1 MGSEDPQGRRSVEQT
16 LDEVLPGEE
25 TESPYSL
32 WTRLSQWLLFR
43 GKRTTVAF
51 VLLVAVLVTL
61 LVLSVI
67 RPVDMNGLLAETG
80 TIQTLFSTLLSGSI
94 LLVSIV
100 VSVTSIVLSQEISD
114 IGQQRERVNAAV
126 EYRDRI
132 DEFIDS
138 DVSPARPAEFLRV
151 ILGLIDRN
159 VEALETIA
167 AQSDDEAFREEAAK
181 FAERVTADAERAG
194 STLADG
200 RFGTF
205 DVLFAG
211 LNYDYSW
218 QLYAARRFERTYD
231 DQLRDDERAAIEELI
246 ETLKFF
252 AIGREYFKSMYYKR
266 EFARLS
272 SRLLF
277 VSLPTIV
284 FTSYVLLALDTN
296 LFPDVAVFGL
306 SPLLL
311 FIDFAYTVA
320 LAPYV
325 ILTSYVIRA
334 MAVTLRTLSAGP
346 FILQRGAA
354 VESLDLDHSVKDTEL
369 TVPGTDEDRADD

>member
-1 MGSEDPQGRRSVEQT
+1 MGGRDAGLRGAFERA
-16 LDEVLPGEE
+16 LGGALPGEE
-25 TESPYSL
+25 TESPYSVL
-32 WTRLSQWLLFR
+32 TRLSQWLLFR
-43 GKRTTVAF
+43 GRRTTVAF

-61 LVLSVI
+61 LVLSAA
-67 RPVDMNGLLAETG
+67 RSVDMHGLLAETS

-100 VSVTSIVLSQEISD
+100 VSVTSIVLSQEITD
-114 IGQQRERVNAAV
+114 IGKQRERVNSSV

-132 DEFIDS
+132 DEFVDA

-167 AQSDDEAFREEAAK
+167 AESDDDAFREEAAE

-194 STLADG
+194 STLADA

-205 DVLFAG
+205 GVLFAG

-218 QLYAARRFERTYD
+218 QLYAARRFERKYD
-231 DQLRDDERAAIEELI
+231 DQLRDDERAAIDGLV

-284 FTSYVLLALDTN
+284 LTSYVLLALDAN
-296 LFPDVAVFGL
+296 LFPDVSMFGV
-306 SPLLL
+306 SPLLV
-311 FIDFAYTVA
+311 FVDFAYTVA

-354 VESLDLDHSVKDTEL
+354 VEGLDLDNTVENTGL
-369 TVPGTDEDRADD
+369 TVPGTEEERADD